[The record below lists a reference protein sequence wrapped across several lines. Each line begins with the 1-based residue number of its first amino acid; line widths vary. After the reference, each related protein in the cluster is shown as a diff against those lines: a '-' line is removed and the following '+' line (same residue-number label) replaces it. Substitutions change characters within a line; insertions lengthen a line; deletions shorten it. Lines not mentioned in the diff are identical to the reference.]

1 MSPDLYDYRG
11 YYIVIITKPETYYY
25 STIKKIL
32 TDLWSLY
39 IVNANVIVSN
49 PEIRNDAI
57 LLTYFPF
64 SRNHCYKVHP
74 ILWNYYLNG
83 EPTIKKVAFPDK
95 IQNMWG
101 CPIIVVTFEVEP
113 FMYVTK
119 REDGTFYTDG
129 IEGTLLRVLS
139 QRMNFTS
146 LIEIPS
152 DGDMWGIILANG
164 TKTGACKLL
173 FEGKANLSLGTFGQA
188 FDRLQVM
195 DMSFSYYQT
204 PLIFT
209 VPPGRSYTSFEK
221 LFKPF
226 KYIIWSLLGVIFILG
241 FFIMILLQRKF
252 GNLFFTTSNH
262 PYLNM
267 MNIFFG
273 GSVHNLPIKFM
284 LRVIVLIW
292 IMCALVLRN
301 SYQGKLFTF
310 LQLQKNYSSPFEI
323 KRIVEENLTILITKS
338 SLHFFDDL
346 PELLGNIHFQNNL
359 TLPFDEMDKPEFK
372 YIYLRTKASIAYF
385 NRIHSKSVTISDY
398 SLFMFSIAI
407 FTRKHSYLTHTI
419 DNEILKYLANG
430 IFDYWASKFV
440 DTKYLIPQQIGKGP
454 QKLTMNELSGGYQ
467 IFMLFL
473 ILSLFVFLLEL
484 LSTKIVLLKRFFDFI
499 N

>member
-1 MSPDLYDYRG
+1 MTPDLYDYRG
-11 YYIVIITKPETYYY
+11 YYIVIITKPLTYYY
-25 STIKKIL
+25 ATVKNIL

-49 PEIRNDAI
+49 PEIHDDAL
-57 LLTYFPF
+57 LLTNFPF
-64 SRNHCYKVHP
+64 SPVHCDKVHP
-74 ILWNYYLNG
+74 ILWNYFLNG
-83 EPTIKKVAFPDK
+83 IPANKKEHFPDK

-119 REDGTFYTDG
+119 RKDGTFYTDG

-146 LIEIPS
+146 LIETPS
-152 DGDMWGIILANG
+152 DGDMWGVILANG

-173 FEGKANLSLGTFGQA
+173 YEGKANLSLGTFGQA

-204 PLIFT
+204 PLVFT
-209 VPPGRSYTSFEK
+209 VPPGRSYTPFEK
-221 LFKPF
+221 LFQPF
-226 KYIIWSLLGVIFILG
+226 KYIIWSLLAVIFILG
-241 FFIMILLQRKF
+241 YFAMVFVKREF
-252 GNLFFTTSNH
+252 GDLFFASNNR

-267 MNIFFG
+267 MNILFG
-273 GSVHNLPIKFM
+273 GTVHNLPIKFM
-284 LRVIVLIW
+284 LRIIVLIW
-292 IMCALVLRN
+292 IMCAMVLRN

-310 LQLQKNYSSPFEI
+310 LQLPKKLSRPFEI
-323 KRIVEENLTILITKS
+323 QQIVDDNLTIMLTKS
-338 SLHFFDDL
+338 SFHFFDGL
-346 PELLGNIHFQNNL
+346 PELQHNIQFQNNL

-372 YIYLRTKASIAYF
+372 NIYLRTKASIAF
-385 NRIHSKSVTISDY
+385 HNRVHSKSITISDY

-430 IFDYWASKFV
+430 IFDVWASKFV
-440 DTKYLIPQQIGKGP
+440 DIKYLTPQQIGKRP

-467 IFMLFL
+467 IFILFL
-473 ILSLFVFLLEL
+473 ILSFFVFLLEL
-484 LSTKIVLLKRFFDFI
+484 LSTKIMFLRKFLNLL